1 MTKQLTQDSM
11 QNLIWGD
18 YNPTEWESVAGS
30 MESEPYKHD
39 TSYVSEV
46 FHRFGDDTYWR
57 VSYFQSYNDGTDTDS
72 LECQQ
77 VEPVEVVRTEWK
89 ALTQ

>member
-1 MTKQLTQDSM
+1 MTKQLTQDLM
-11 QNLIWGD
+11 QDLIFGD
-18 YNPTEWESVAGS
+18 YNHSEWESVAGS
-30 MESEPYKHD
+30 MDSEPYKHD

-46 FHRFGDDTYWR
+46 FHRFDDGTYWQ
-57 VSYFQSYNDGTDTDS
+57 VSYFQSYNDGLDTDS
-72 LECQQ
+72 MESHQ